1 MPTEVVG
8 ALALRKALRDYA
20 PDLATELRKEVA
32 AALKPVVT
40 RARGFAPSD
49 SSIMSGWQRRSFSEA
64 RFPMYDANVVRKGI
78 GYKTSPSRANSR
90 GFTALASIENKS
102 ALGAIIETAG
112 RKNPGGQPWV
122 GPGKNTTQKRYSH
135 SVNPQAGA
143 QFIKNLGPI
152 YGIKKTS
159 GIGDKRGRLI
169 YRAWNEQNGK
179 VLTAYFKAVQNVTA
193 KFNKRTSIVDIKRAA

>member
-8 ALALRKALRDYA
+8 ALALRKALKQYA

-40 RARGFAPSD
+40 RARGFVPND

-64 RFPMYDANVVRKGI
+64 KFPMYDSNIIRKGI
-78 GYKTSPSRANSR
+78 SYKTSPSRANSR

-122 GPGKNTTQKRYSH
+122 GPGKNVTQKRYSH
-135 SVNPQAGA
+135 SINPRAGE

-152 YGIKKTS
+152 YGEKKTS

-169 YRAWNEQNGK
+169 YRAWHEQNGK
-179 VLTAYFKAVQNVTA
+179 VIAAYFKAVENVTA

>member
-20 PDLATELRKEVA
+20 PDLATELRREVT

-40 RARGFAPSD
+40 RARGFIPSE

-64 RFPMYDANVVRKGI
+64 KFPMYDATVIRKGI
-78 GYKTSPSRANSR
+78 SYKTSPSRANSK
-90 GFTALASIENKS
+90 GFTALAAIENKS
-102 ALGAIIETAG
+102 ALGAIVETAG
-112 RKNPGGQPWV
+112 RKPPGYQPWV
-122 GPGKNTTQKRYSH
+122 GPGKNVAQKRYSH
-135 SVNPQAGA
+135 STNPDAGK
-143 QFIKNLGPI
+143 QFVKNLGPI

-179 VLTAYFKAVQNVTA
+179 VIAAYFKAVENVTA
-193 KFNKRTSIVDIKRAA
+193 KFNKRTSIVDVKRAA

>member
-20 PDLATELRKEVA
+20 PDLATELRREVA
-32 AALKPVVT
+32 AALKPVVS
-40 RARGFAPSD
+40 RARGFVPSD
-49 SSIMSGWQRRSFSEA
+49 SQIMSGWQRRSFSEA
-64 RFPMYDANVVRKGI
+64 KFPMYDSNIIRKGI
-78 GYKTSPSRANSR
+78 SYKTSPSRANSR
-90 GFTALASIENKS
+90 GFTALAAIENKS

-122 GPGKNTTQKRYSH
+122 GKLYLNQKRYSH

-143 QFIKNLGPI
+143 QFNKNLGPI
-152 YGIKKTS
+152 YGEKKTS

-169 YRAWNEQNGK
+169 YRAWDETNGK
-179 VLTAYFKAVQNVTA
+179 VIAAYFKAVQNVTD
-193 KFNKRTSIVDIKRAA
+193 KFNKRTSIVDVKRAA

>member
-20 PDLATELRKEVA
+20 PDLAKELRKEVA

-40 RARGFAPSD
+40 QARGFAPSD
-49 SSIMSGWQRRSFSEA
+49 SNIMSGWQPA
-64 RFPMYDANVVRKGI
+64 AIYKGRFPKYAASEVRGGI

-102 ALGAIIETAG
+102 AVGAIIETAG

-122 GPGKNTTQKRYSH
+122 GPGKNVTQKRYSH
-135 SVNPQAGA
+135 SRNPGAGA

-152 YGIKKTS
+152 YGEKKTS

-169 YRAWNEQNGK
+169 YRAWHEQNGK
-179 VLTAYFKAVQNVTA
+179 VIASYFKAVEKATA
-193 KFNKRTSIVDIKRAA
+193 RFNKRTSIVDVKRAA

>member
-32 AALKPVVT
+32 AALKPVVAA
-40 RARGFAPSD
+40 ARGFVPSD

-64 RFPMYDANVVRKGI
+64 KFPMYDANVIRKGI
-78 GYKTSPSRANSR
+78 SYKTSPSRANSR

-102 ALGAIIETAG
+102 ALGAIVETAG
-112 RKNPGGQPWV
+112 RKNPNGQPWV
-122 GPGKNTTQKRYSH
+122 GPKFYTNQKRWSH
-135 SVNPQAGA
+135 SPNPRAGA
-143 QFIKNLGPI
+143 QFNKNLGPI

-169 YRAWNEQNGK
+169 YRAWQETNGK
-179 VLTAYFKAVQNVTA
+179 VIAAYFKAVQNTTN
-193 KFNKRTSIVDIKRAA
+193 KFNKRTSIVDVKRAA

>member
-20 PDLATELRKEVA
+20 PDLATELRREVA
-32 AALKPVVT
+32 AALKPVVAT
-40 RARGFAPSD
+40 ARGFIPSD

-64 RFPMYDANVVRKGI
+64 KFPMYDANVIRKGI
-78 GYKTSPSRANSR
+78 SYKTSPSRANSR
-90 GFTALASIENKS
+90 GFSALASIENKS
-102 ALGAIIETAG
+102 ALGAIVETAG

-122 GPGKNTTQKRYSH
+122 GPGKNVTQKRYSH
-135 SVNPQAGA
+135 SVNPTAGA
-143 QFIKNLGPI
+143 QFNKNLGPI

-179 VLTAYFKAVQNVTA
+179 VIAAYFKAVENVTA
-193 KFNKRTSIVDIKRAA
+193 KFNKRTSIVDVKRAA

>member
-8 ALALRKALRDYA
+8 ALALRKALKQYA

-32 AALKPVVT
+32 AALKPVVS
-40 RARGFAPSD
+40 RARGFVPSD
-49 SSIMSGWQRRSFSEA
+49 SDIMSGWQRRSFSEA
-64 RFPMYDANVVRKGI
+64 KFPMYDSNIIRKGI
-78 GYKTSPSRANSR
+78 SYKTSPSRANNR
-90 GFTALASIENKS
+90 GFTSLAAIENKS

-122 GPGKNTTQKRYSH
+122 GPGKNVTQKRYSH
-135 SVNPQAGA
+135 SVNPRAGE

-152 YGIKKTS
+152 YGEKKTT

-169 YRAWNEQNGK
+169 YRAWDETNGK
-179 VLTAYFKAVQNVTA
+179 VLTAYFKAVQSVTDR
-193 KFNKRTSIVDIKRAA
+193 FNKRTSIVDIKRAA

>member
-20 PDLATELRKEVA
+20 PDLAKELRKDVA

-40 RARGFAPSD
+40 KARGYAPGD
-49 SSIMSGWQRRSFSEA
+49 SQIMSGWRPA
-64 RFPMYDANVVRKGI
+64 PIYKGRFPKYAASEVRGGI
-78 GYKTSPSRANSR
+78 GYKTSPSRPNSR
-90 GFTALASIENKS
+90 GFTALASIENKT
-102 ALGAIIETAG
+102 AVGAIVETAG

-122 GPGKNTTQKRYSH
+122 GPGKNVSQKRYSH
-135 SVNPQAGA
+135 SRNPRAGE

-179 VLTAYFKAVQNVTA
+179 VLATYFKAVEKATA
-193 KFNKRTSIVDIKRAA
+193 RFNKRTSIVDVKRAA

>member
-20 PDLATELRKEVA
+20 PDLATELRREVA
-32 AALKPVVT
+32 AALKPVVS
-40 RARGFAPSD
+40 RARGYVPSD
-49 SSIMSGWQRRSFSEA
+49 SQIMSGWQRRSFSEA
-64 RFPMYDANVVRKGI
+64 KFPMYDSSIIRKGI
-78 GYKTSPSRANSR
+78 SYKTSPSRANNR
-90 GFTALASIENKS
+90 GFSALAAIENKS

-112 RKNPGGQPWV
+112 RKNPNGQPWV
-122 GPGKNTTQKRYSH
+122 GKLYLNQKRYSH
-135 SVNPQAGA
+135 SANPRAGA

-152 YGIKKTS
+152 YGEKKTS

-179 VLTAYFKAVQNVTA
+179 VIAAYFKAVENVTA
-193 KFNKRTSIVDIKRAA
+193 KFNKRTSIVDVKRAA

>member
-20 PDLATELRKEVA
+20 PDLATELRREVA
-32 AALKPVVT
+32 AALKPVVS
-40 RARGFAPSD
+40 RARGFVPND

-64 RFPMYDANVVRKGI
+64 KFPMYDSTIIRKGI
-78 GYKTSPSRANSR
+78 SYKTSPSRANSR
-90 GFTALASIENKS
+90 GFSALAAIENKS

-122 GPGKNTTQKRYSH
+122 GPGKNVTQKRYSH
-135 SVNPQAGA
+135 SVNPRAGE

-152 YGIKKTS
+152 YGQKKTS

-169 YRAWNEQNGK
+169 YRAWDETNGK
-179 VLTAYFKAVQNVTA
+179 VIAAYFKAVQNVTN
-193 KFNKRTSIVDIKRAA
+193 KFNKRTSIVDVKRAA

>member
-8 ALALRKALRDYA
+8 VLALRKALKQYA

-32 AALKPVVT
+32 AALKPVVS
-40 RARGFAPSD
+40 RARGFVPNDSD
-49 SSIMSGWQRRSFSEA
+49 IMSGWQRRSFSEA
-64 RFPMYDANVVRKGI
+64 RFPMYDANVIRKGI
-78 GYKTSPSRANSR
+78 SYKTSPSRANSR
-90 GFTALASIENKS
+90 GFSALASIENKS

-122 GPGKNTTQKRYSH
+122 GPGKNVLQKRYSH
-135 SVNPQAGA
+135 SVNPGAGE

-169 YRAWNEQNGK
+169 YRAWEETNGK
-179 VLTAYFKAVQNVTA
+179 VTAAYFKAVENVTA
-193 KFNKRTSIVDIKRAA
+193 RFNKRTSIVDVKRAA

>member
-32 AALKPVVT
+32 AALKPVVA
-40 RARGFAPSD
+40 RARGYAPSD
-49 SSIMSGWQRRSFSEA
+49 TSIMSGWQRRSFSEA
-64 RFPMYDANVVRKGI
+64 KFPMYDANVVRKGI
-78 GYKTSPSRANSR
+78 SYKTSPSRANSR
-90 GFTALASIENKS
+90 GFSALASIENKS

-112 RKNPGGQPWV
+112 RKNPSGQPWV
-122 GPGKNTTQKRYSH
+122 GKLYLNQKRWSH
-135 SVNPQAGA
+135 SNNPGAGA

-152 YGIKKTS
+152 YGEKKTS

-169 YRAWNEQNGK
+169 YRAWQEQNGK
-179 VLTAYFKAVQNVTA
+179 VIASYFKAVENVTA
-193 KFNKRTSIVDIKRAA
+193 KFNKRTSIVDVKRAA

>member
-20 PDLATELRKEVA
+20 PDLATELRREVA
-32 AALKPVVT
+32 AALKPVVS
-40 RARGFAPSD
+40 RARGFVPND

-64 RFPMYDANVVRKGI
+64 KFPMYDSTIIRKGI
-78 GYKTSPSRANSR
+78 SYKTSPSRANSR
-90 GFTALASIENKS
+90 GFSALAAIENKS

-122 GPGKNTTQKRYSH
+122 GPGKNVTQKRYSH
-135 SVNPQAGA
+135 SVNPRAGE

-152 YGIKKTS
+152 YGQKKTT

-169 YRAWNEQNGK
+169 YRAWDETNGK
-179 VLTAYFKAVQNVTA
+179 VIAAYFKAVQNVTN
-193 KFNKRTSIVDIKRAA
+193 KFNKRTSIVDVKRAA

>member
-8 ALALRKALRDYA
+8 ALALRKALRNYA
-20 PDLATELRKEVA
+20 PDLSTELRREVA
-32 AALKPVVT
+32 AALKPVVA
-40 RARGFAPSD
+40 RARGFVPSESD
-49 SSIMSGWQRRSFSEA
+49 IMSGWQRRSFSQA
-64 RFPMYDANVVRKGI
+64 KFPMYDSNVIRKGI
-78 GYKTSPSRANSR
+78 SYKTSPSRANKR

-122 GPGKNTTQKRYSH
+122 GPGKNVTQKRYSH

-143 QFIKNLGPI
+143 QFNKNLGPI
-152 YGIKKTS
+152 YGQKKTS

-169 YRAWNEQNGK
+169 YRAWDETNGK
-179 VLTAYFKAVQNVTA
+179 VLAAYFKAVQNTTA

>member
-20 PDLATELRKEVA
+20 PDLATELRREVA
-32 AALKPVVT
+32 AALKPVVA
-40 RARGFAPSD
+40 RARGYAPSD
-49 SSIMSGWQRRSFSEA
+49 TSIMSGWQRRSFSEA
-64 RFPMYDANVVRKGI
+64 KFPMYDANVVRKGI
-78 GYKTSPSRANSR
+78 SYKTSPSRANSR

-112 RKNPGGQPWV
+112 RKNPNGQPWV
-122 GPGKNTTQKRYSH
+122 GKLYLNQKRYSH
-135 SVNPQAGA
+135 SANPRAGA

-152 YGIKKTS
+152 YGEKKTS

-179 VLTAYFKAVQNVTA
+179 VIAAYFKAVENVTA
-193 KFNKRTSIVDIKRAA
+193 KFNKRTSIVDVKRAA

>member
-8 ALALRKALRDYA
+8 ALALRKALKQYA

-32 AALKPVVT
+32 AALKPVVS
-40 RARGFAPSD
+40 RARGFVPSD
-49 SSIMSGWQRRSFSEA
+49 SNIMSGWQRRSFSEA
-64 RFPMYDANVVRKGI
+64 KFPMYDSNVIRKGI
-78 GYKTSPSRANSR
+78 SYKTSPSRANNR
-90 GFTALASIENKS
+90 GFTSLAAIENKS

-122 GPGKNTTQKRYSH
+122 GPGKNLTQKRYSH
-135 SVNPQAGA
+135 SINPRAGE

-169 YRAWNEQNGK
+169 YRAWEETNGK
-179 VLTAYFKAVQNVTA
+179 VIASYFKAVQNVTD

>member
-40 RARGFAPSD
+40 RARGFVPSD

-64 RFPMYDANVVRKGI
+64 KFPMYDANVVRKGI
-78 GYKTSPSRANSR
+78 SYKTSPSRANSR
-90 GFTALASIENKS
+90 GFSALASIENKS

-112 RKNPGGQPWV
+112 RKNPNGQPWV
-122 GPGKNTTQKRYSH
+122 GKLYLNQKRYSH
-135 SVNPQAGA
+135 SANPRAGA

-152 YGIKKTS
+152 YGEKKTS

-179 VLTAYFKAVQNVTA
+179 VIAAYFKAVENVTA
-193 KFNKRTSIVDIKRAA
+193 KFNKRTSMVDVKRAA

>member
-8 ALALRKALRDYA
+8 ALALRKALRTYA
-20 PDLATELRKEVA
+20 PDLATELRREVA
-32 AALKPVVT
+32 AALKPVVAT
-40 RARGFAPSD
+40 ARGFIPSD

-64 RFPMYDANVVRKGI
+64 KFPMYDANVIRKGI
-78 GYKTSPSRANSR
+78 SYKTSPSRANSK
-90 GFTALASIENKS
+90 GFSALAAIENKS
-102 ALGAIIETAG
+102 ALGAIVETAG

-122 GPGKNTTQKRYSH
+122 GPGKNVTQKRYSH
-135 SVNPQAGA
+135 SVNPGAGA
-143 QFIKNLGPI
+143 QFNKNLGPI

-179 VLTAYFKAVQNVTA
+179 VIAAYFKAVESVTA
-193 KFNKRTSIVDIKRAA
+193 KFNKRTSIVDVKRAA

>member
-20 PDLATELRKEVA
+20 PDLATELRREVA
-32 AALKPVVT
+32 AALKPVVAT
-40 RARGFAPSD
+40 ARGFIPSD

-64 RFPMYDANVVRKGI
+64 KFPMYDATVVRKGI
-78 GYKTSPSRANSR
+78 SYKTSPSRANNR

-102 ALGAIIETAG
+102 AIGAIVETAG

-122 GPGKNTTQKRYSH
+122 GPGKNVTQKRYSH
-135 SVNPQAGA
+135 SVNPGAGA
-143 QFIKNLGPI
+143 QFNKNLGPI

-169 YRAWNEQNGK
+169 YRAWQQQNGK
-179 VLTAYFKAVQNVTA
+179 VIASYFKAVENVTA
-193 KFNKRTSIVDIKRAA
+193 KFNKRTSIVDVKRAA

>member
-20 PDLATELRKEVA
+20 PDLAAELRREVA
-32 AALKPVVT
+32 SALKPVVAS
-40 RARGFAPSD
+40 ARGFIPSE
-49 SSIMSGWQRRSFSEA
+49 SSIMRGWRRRSFSEA
-64 RFPMYDANVVRKGI
+64 NFPMYDANVIRKGI
-78 GYKTSPSRANSR
+78 SYKTSPSRTNNR

-102 ALGAIIETAG
+102 ALGAIVETAG
-112 RKNPGGQPWV
+112 RKDLGGQPWV
-122 GPGKNTTQKRYSH
+122 GPKLYTGQKRWSH
-135 SVNPQAGA
+135 SVNKKAGA
-143 QFIKNLGPI
+143 QFIKNLGTI

-179 VLTAYFKAVQNVTA
+179 VIASYFKAVENVTA

>member
-20 PDLATELRKEVA
+20 PDLATELRREVA
-32 AALKPVVT
+32 AALKPVVA

-49 SSIMSGWQRRSFSEA
+49 TNIMSGWQRRSFSEA
-64 RFPMYDANVVRKGI
+64 KFPMYDANVVRKGI
-78 GYKTSPSRANSR
+78 SYKTSPSRANSR
-90 GFTALASIENKS
+90 GFTALAAIENKS

-122 GPGKNTTQKRYSH
+122 GPKLYSGQKRWSH
-135 SVNPQAGA
+135 SNNPGAGA

-152 YGIKKTS
+152 YGEKKTS

-169 YRAWNEQNGK
+169 YRAWHEQNGK
-179 VLTAYFKAVQNVTA
+179 VIAAYFKAVENVTA
-193 KFNKRTSIVDIKRAA
+193 KFNKRTSIVDVKRAA

>member
-20 PDLATELRKEVA
+20 PDLATELRREVA
-32 AALKPVVT
+32 AALKPVVA
-40 RARGFAPSD
+40 RARGYAPSD
-49 SSIMSGWQRRSFSEA
+49 TSIMSGCQRRSFSEA
-64 RFPMYDANVVRKGI
+64 KFPMYDANVVRKGI
-78 GYKTSPSRANSR
+78 SYKTSPSRANSR
-90 GFTALASIENKS
+90 GFSALASIENKS

-112 RKNPGGQPWV
+112 RKNPNGQPWV
-122 GPGKNTTQKRYSH
+122 GKLYLNQKRYSH
-135 SVNPQAGA
+135 SANPRAGA

-152 YGIKKTS
+152 YGEKKTS

-179 VLTAYFKAVQNVTA
+179 VTAAYFKAVQNVTA
-193 KFNKRTSIVDIKRAA
+193 KFNKRTSIVEVKRAA

>member
-8 ALALRKALRDYA
+8 ALALRKALKQYA

-32 AALKPVVT
+32 AALKPVVS
-40 RARGFAPSD
+40 RARGFVPSD
-49 SSIMSGWQRRSFSEA
+49 SDIMSGWQRRSFSEA
-64 RFPMYDANVVRKGI
+64 KFPMYDSNIIRKGI
-78 GYKTSPSRANSR
+78 SYKTSPSRANNR
-90 GFTALASIENKS
+90 GFTSLAAIENKS

-122 GPGKNTTQKRYSH
+122 GPGKNVTQKRYSH

-143 QFIKNLGPI
+143 QFNKNLGPI
-152 YGIKKTS
+152 YGIKKTT

-169 YRAWNEQNGK
+169 YRAWDETNGK
-179 VLTAYFKAVQNVTA
+179 VLTAYFKAVQSVTD

>member
-8 ALALRKALRDYA
+8 ALALRKALKQYA

-40 RARGFAPSD
+40 RARGFVPSD
-49 SSIMSGWQRRSFSEA
+49 SEIMSGWQRRSFSEA
-64 RFPMYDANVVRKGI
+64 KFPMYDSNLIRKGI
-78 GYKTSPSRANSR
+78 SYKTSPRS
-90 GFTALASIENKS
+90 LAAIENKS

-112 RKNPGGQPWV
+112 RKNPSGQPWV
-122 GPGKNTTQKRYSH
+122 GPGKNVTQKRYSH
-135 SVNPQAGA
+135 SVNPRAGE

-152 YGIKKTS
+152 YGIKKTT

-169 YRAWNEQNGK
+169 YRAWDETNGK
-179 VLTAYFKAVQNVTA
+179 VIAAYFKAVENVTA
-193 KFNKRTSIVDIKRAA
+193 RFNKRTSIVDIKRAA

>member
-8 ALALRKALRDYA
+8 ALALRKALRTYA
-20 PDLATELRKEVA
+20 PDLATELRREVA
-32 AALKPVVT
+32 AALKPVVAT
-40 RARGFAPSD
+40 ARGFIPSD

-64 RFPMYDANVVRKGI
+64 KFPMYDANVIRKGI
-78 GYKTSPSRANSR
+78 SYKTSPSRANSR
-90 GFTALASIENKS
+90 GFSALAAIENKS
-102 ALGAIIETAG
+102 ALGAIVETAG

-122 GPGKNTTQKRYSH
+122 GPGKNVRQKRYSH
-135 SVNPQAGA
+135 SVNPGAGA
-143 QFIKNLGPI
+143 QFNKNLGPI

-179 VLTAYFKAVQNVTA
+179 VIAAYFKAVESVTA
-193 KFNKRTSIVDIKRAA
+193 KFNKRTSIVDVKRAA

>member
-40 RARGFAPSD
+40 AARGYAPSD

-64 RFPMYDANVVRKGI
+64 KFPMYDVNVVRKGI

-90 GFTALASIENKS
+90 GFRALASIENKS
-102 ALGAIIETAG
+102 GIGAIIETAG
-112 RKNPGGQPWV
+112 RKNPQGQPWD
-122 GPGKNTTQKRYSH
+122 GKFYLNQKRYSH
-135 SVNPQAGA
+135 SNNPRAGA

-152 YGIKKTS
+152 YGESKRS

-169 YRAWNEQNGK
+169 YRAWANQNGK
-179 VLTAYFKAVQNVTA
+179 VIAAYFKAVENVTA
-193 KFNKRTSIVDIKRAA
+193 KFNKRTSIVDVKRAA

>member
-20 PDLATELRKEVA
+20 PDLATELRREVA
-32 AALKPVVT
+32 AALKPVVA
-40 RARGFAPSD
+40 RARGYAPSD
-49 SSIMSGWQRRSFSEA
+49 TSIMSGWQRRSFSEA
-64 RFPMYDANVVRKGI
+64 KFPMYDANVVRKGI
-78 GYKTSPSRANSR
+78 SYKTSPSRANSR
-90 GFTALASIENKS
+90 GFSALASIENKS

-112 RKNPGGQPWV
+112 RKNPNGQPWV
-122 GPGKNTTQKRYSH
+122 GKLYLNQKRYSH
-135 SVNPQAGA
+135 SANPRAGA

-152 YGIKKTS
+152 YGEKKTS

-179 VLTAYFKAVQNVTA
+179 VIAAYFKAVENVTA
-193 KFNKRTSIVDIKRAA
+193 KFNKRTSIVDVKRAA